1 MASQYPLV
9 PGNGEPGVFDMRII
23 TDPDQALLDTL
34 HPDIS
39 PDMPVYVEVALD
51 GVPRGKL
58 ALTGITDNG
67 MNLVAILGMV
77 GTPGFVDI
85 AMRAAVAIANGLGLD
100 GAVAEAMTPAHG
112 RLYRRALRRIG
123 GVRRDG

>member
-39 PDMPVYVEVALD
+39 PDMPVYVEVSLD
-51 GVPRGKL
+51 GSPRGAM
-58 ALTGITDNG
+58 ALTGVTHNG
-67 MNLVAILGMV
+67 VEQLAILGMT
-77 GTPGFVDI
+77 GAPGFVDI